1 MSEAEERRKA
11 EKAGDMLSTL
21 LENFQDLELD
31 PDYAAYLL
39 LSAGLSMAVMNNRT
53 SPVVVT
59 QLLASAMMITN
70 KNVLEEEGDDEDET
84 VH

>member
-1 MSEAEERRKA
+1 MNEAEERRNA

-21 LENFQDLELD
+21 LENFQDIGLD

-39 LSAGLSMAVMNNRT
+39 LCAGLSMAIANNRT
-53 SPVVVT
+53 SPVVVN

-70 KNVLEEEGDDEDET
+70 KNVLEEEEDDEDET
-84 VH
+84 FH

>member
-1 MSEAEERRKA
+1 MNEAEERRRA
-11 EKAGDMLSTL
+11 EKAGDMLSTM
-21 LENFQDLELD
+21 LENFEDMGLD
-31 PDYAAYLL
+31 PDYVAYLL

-53 SPVVVT
+53 SPVVVN

-70 KNVLEEEGDDEDET
+70 RNVLEEEGDDEDET

>member
-1 MSEAEERRKA
+1 MNEAEERRNA

-21 LENFQDLELD
+21 LENFQDIGLD

-39 LSAGLSMAVMNNRT
+39 LCAGLSMAIANNRT
-53 SPVVVT
+53 SPVVVN

-70 KNVLEEEGDDEDET
+70 KNVLEEEVDDEDET
-84 VH
+84 FH